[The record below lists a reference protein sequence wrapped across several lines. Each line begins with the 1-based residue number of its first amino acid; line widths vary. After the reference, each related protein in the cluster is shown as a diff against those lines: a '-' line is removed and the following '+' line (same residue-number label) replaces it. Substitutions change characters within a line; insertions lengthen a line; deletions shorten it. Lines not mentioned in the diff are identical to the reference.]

1 MQKTSL
7 APRIAIFT
15 LIRMVLSTAH
25 RMVYPFLA
33 TFARGLGVDLA
44 TLSYIMTA
52 RPLIGILGPLLAT
65 LTDKFGRKA
74 GILAGVGL
82 FTAAASLVLISPTFP
97 AFAAA
102 VILMTLGRYTFDV
115 SLVSWLGDHIPF
127 EKRGRVIAINEFSWS
142 LAFIL
147 GVPLVGF
154 LISRG
159 SWNTPFLMFT
169 LAGGAA
175 FLVLLRL
182 IPHEPAPSRPVEG
195 EKASMA
201 AILRSPALLPI
212 LASLSIGLFTCASN
226 ETISL
231 VFGVWLEDSFGL
243 QIAALGA
250 ASAVIGIAELSGEG
264 LVAAFVDR
272 LGVARAIFIG
282 LVVNS
287 LAALSLPWM
296 GRTEVG
302 AVAGL
307 LVFYL
312 SFEFALVSV
321 YPLMTEVLPS
331 ARGTIMALNMI
342 VLALGRSLG
351 AFVGPRLYAL
361 SFESVAAGAILF
373 NLLALLGLWLSRKR
387 KTSSEARVA
396 VQ

>member
-7 APRIAIFT
+7 APRITLFT

-82 FTAAASLVLISPTFP
+82 FTAAASLVLFFPTFP
-97 AFAAA
+97 SFAAA

-115 SLVSWLGDHIPF
+115 SLVSWLGDHFPY
-127 EKRGRVIAINEFSWS
+127 EKRGRVIAFTEFSWA

-159 SWNTPFLMFT
+159 SWKSPFLLFT

-182 IPHEPAPSRPVEG
+182 IPHEPAPSRLVEG
-195 EKASMA
+195 EKTSMA
-201 AILRSPALLPI
+201 AILRSPALLTI

-264 LVAAFVDR
+264 LVAAFTDR
-272 LGVARAIFIG
+272 LGITRSIFIG

-287 LAALSLPWM
+287 LAALSLPWI

-307 LVFYL
+307 LLFYL

-351 AFVGPRLYAL
+351 AFVGPRLYGL
-361 SFESVAAGAILF
+361 SFGSVAAGAILF
-373 NLLALLGLWLSRKR
+373 NLLALLGLWLGRKR
-387 KTSSEARVA
+387 KTNIEPRVA